1 MITLNC
7 GIIEAFTRRNGI
19 IKQARWCCLTTIFVH
34 EHLMQAVYFAP
45 RGKKRLLFLGANLQQ
60 RYLSPEDK
68 LIGFLG
74 DAGAGKSLLIRG
86 MFPGLE
92 LTNDDDGI
100 NVRPLPLLDDAQR
113 GYFRCHTYHLDIRFE
128 SAFTQLWVLA
138 DAIKKAI
145 LKGRRVVVEHFDL
158 VYPLLG
164 VNAEV
169 LVGVGEEVIVT
180 RPTVFGPEPQE
191 IADIVFESIK
201 YRRMAHSAEDVTS
214 MILEEMGLAKPE
226 VHSDIKHGFVLE
238 LPEKP
243 DIDLDLVEQR
253 VRDIIRADLPICFAD
268 EEHIRVGESPYP
280 CTGPRIHV
288 RRTSEVTG
296 FHILKEFRFDPVQKL
311 YTIAGIVGDEAAPS
325 RSAELIGGRILSP

>member
-1 MITLNC
+1 MALKMK
-7 GIIEAFTRRNGI
+7 GVL
-19 IKQARWCCLTTIFVH
+19 CLTTTFVH

-45 RGKKRLLFLGANLQQ
+45 RGKKRLLFLGANIQQ

-100 NVRPLPLLDDAQR
+100 NIRPLPLMEDADR
-113 GYFRCHTYHLDIRFE
+113 GHFRCHTYHLDVRFE
-128 SAFTQLWVLA
+128 SAFTQPWQIA
-138 DAIKKAI
+138 EAIKKAI
-145 LKGRRVVVEHFDL
+145 LKGHRVVVEHFDL
-158 VYPLLG
+158 VYPHLG

-169 LVGVGEEVIVT
+169 LIGVGEEVIVT
-180 RPTVFGPEPQE
+180 RPTVFGPEPKS

-201 YRRMAHSAEDVTS
+201 YRRMAHSAEDITS
-214 MILEEMGLAKPE
+214 MILEEMGLEKPE
-226 VHSDIKHGFVLE
+226 IHSDIKHGFVLE

-253 VRDIIRADLPICFAD
+253 VLDLIKADLPICFAD
-268 EEHIRVGESPYP
+268 DGHIRVGEALYP
-280 CTGPRIHV
+280 CTGPRIHI
-288 RRTSEVTG
+288 RRTSEIKG
-296 FHILKEFRFDPVQKL
+296 FHLLKEFRFDPIQRL
-311 YTIAGIVGDEAAPS
+311 YTVAGIVGEEPELT
-325 RSAELIGGRILSP
+325 RSVDLVGGRKPTI